1 MSSATS
7 KVSPRQDSYWWQGSV
22 MEIKTRAEDAAGA
35 LGVLEGRFFEEGYG
49 PPLHVHSRENE
60 AMYVLEG
67 QIRFRVGDDEFV
79 AGPGTW
85 VWQPRGVPHT
95 FRVES
100 EGARAL
106 VIFTPGGLERM
117 LEEGGVP
124 AGESAERASR
134 STTWRPRPRSQSATA
149 SRSWPAARVTG
160 RDSSRR

>member
-1 MSSATS
+1 MRSTTS
-7 KVSPRQDSYWWQGSV
+7 NVSPRQDTYWWQGSL
-22 MEIKTRAEDAAGA
+22 MEINARAEDTGSA
-35 LGVLEGRFFEEGYG
+35 LGVLEGHFFEEGYG
-49 PPLHVHSRENE
+49 PPLHVHSREDE

>member
-1 MSSATS
+1 MSSTTS
-7 KVSPRQDSYWWQGSV
+7 NVSFPHDTYWWQGSV

-79 AGPGTW
+79 AGPDTW

-117 LEEGGVP
+117 FEEGGVP
-124 AGESAERASR
+124 VGESAE
-134 STTWRPRPRSQSATA
+134 PPQQEYDVE
-149 SRSWPAARVTG
+149 AAAALAKRHGFEVVG
-160 RDSSRR
+160 PQLA